1 MSEENKPEQTPPV
14 PPLEP
19 EKAGGPP
26 VIPEILPILPL
37 KNTVV
42 YPIPILLPLI
52 VGQPRS
58 IKLVDDVVVGN
69 RMVALVALKD
79 PGVEEPG
86 PDDVYR
92 VGSAAVIAR
101 FAKAPDSTIRL
112 FVQGMERIKI
122 VEFTQTEPYMMA
134 RVQVAP
140 EKVEDTVEIKALMH
154 NTSELFRRMA
164 SLMPYIPEEL
174 IMATLSVEDPRQLA
188 YLVASYVR
196 MDMSDAQTI
205 LEAETISDKLQK
217 LNTVLGKELEVLE
230 LGKKIQDQAQGEM
243 EKMQREYYLRE
254 QLKAIK
260 KELGEEDEQ
269 QLEIKELTDKVAK
282 AGMPPEAEK
291 EAKRELDR
299 LVKMPSAAAEYSV
312 IKTYLDWLV
321 SLPWQVATTDNL
333 DIRRVRQVLDEDHYD
348 LEKLKERIL
357 EYLAVRKLRQERKQV
372 LEQQATEKDEA
383 QPENAEVVSPQPEPA
398 PAGAVEPESGPDA
411 ETPVDHIRMEREGVI
426 LCFVGPPGTG
436 KTSLG
441 QSIARAMGRK
451 FTRMSL
457 GGMRDEAEI
466 RGHRRTYIGA
476 MPGRIIQ
483 AIKRVGSKNPVFM
496 LDEVDKIGMDWR
508 GDPSSALLEV
518 LDPEQ
523 NRDFRDHYLDVPF
536 DLSQVMFITTAN
548 LLDPI
553 PEPLKDRMEILQLS
567 GYTEEEKV
575 RIAYGYLIPREIRE
589 SGLKPDEIEFSEAA
603 LQKIIRDYTRE
614 AGLRNLEREI
624 GSVCR
629 KVATKIAEGEATGKA
644 LITPEVVQEML
655 GKPKY
660 FFEAAER
667 TMIPGVATGL
677 AWTVTGGDILFIEAT
692 RMPGGKGFMVTGQL
706 GEVMKE
712 SAQAALSYVR
722 SKAKDLGIP
731 DEAFAKSDIH
741 LHVPSGAIPKDGPS
755 AGVTMAT
762 ALVSLL
768 TGKPV
773 NPKVGMT
780 GEITLRGQVLPIG
793 GIKEKTLAARR
804 AGLSTVVLP
813 RRNEAD
819 LDELPED
826 VRKEMK
832 FVLADRVEDVLAAAL
847 VGGLPG
853 PGSKKTRQT
862 KRLAESGEAVK
873 PNAEQPATKRRKK
886 SNQSGQTKKE

>member
-1 MSEENKPEQTPPV
+1 MQAEQSTER
-14 PPLEP
+14 LT
-19 EKAGGPP
+19 
-26 VIPEILPILPL
+26 IPEVLPILPL

-58 IKLVDDVVVGN
+58 IRLVDDAVLGN
-69 RMVALVALKD
+69 RIIALVALKD
-79 PGVEEPG
+79 ASIEEPG

-92 VGSAAVIAR
+92 VGSAALIAR

-112 FVQGMERIKI
+112 FVQGIERIKI

-134 RVQVAP
+134 RVQVSP
-140 EKVEDTVEIKALMH
+140 DTVEEGVEVQALMR
-154 NTSELFRRMA
+154 NTIELFRRMA

-196 MDMSDAQTI
+196 MDMTDAQAI
-205 LEAETISDKLQK
+205 LEADSVTAKLQK
-217 LNTVLGKELEVLE
+217 LNVVLNKELEVLE
-230 LGKKIQDQAQGEM
+230 LGKKIQDQAQSEM
-243 EKMQREYYLRE
+243 QKMQREYYLRE

-269 QLEIKELTDKVAK
+269 QAEINELAAKIEK

-291 EAKRELDR
+291 EARRELDR
-299 LVKMPSAAAEYSV
+299 LSKMPPAAAEYSV

-321 SLPWQVATTDNL
+321 SMPWQVVTEDNL
-333 DIRRVRQVLDEDHYD
+333 DIERARQVLDEDHYD
-348 LEKLKERIL
+348 LEKIKERIL
-357 EYLAVRKLRQERKQV
+357 EYLAVRKLRQERKKA
-372 LEQQATEKDEA
+372 EGEEPTEE
-383 QPENAEVVSPQPEPA
+383 
-398 PAGAVEPESGPDA
+398 
-411 ETPVDHIRMEREGVI
+411 PVDYIRREREGVI

-441 QSIARAMGRK
+441 QSIARALGRK

-457 GGMRDEAEI
+457 GGIRDEAEI

-483 AIKRVGSKNPVFM
+483 AIKRVGTKNPVFM
-496 LDEVDKIGMDWR
+496 LDEVDKIGADWR

-523 NRDFRDHYLDVPF
+523 NREFRDHYLDVPF

-553 PEPLKDRMEILQLS
+553 PPPLKDRMEILQLS

-575 RIAYGYLIPREIRE
+575 KIARGYLIPRQLRE
-589 SGLKPDEIEFSEAA
+589 NALTKDEIEFTDEA
-603 LQKIIRDYTRE
+603 LQRIIRDYTRE

-624 GSVCR
+624 GSICR
-629 KVATKIAEGEATGKA
+629 KVATQIAAGKITEKKV
-644 LITPEVVQEML
+644 ITPEVVVEML
-655 GKPKY
+655 GKPRY

-667 TMIPGVATGL
+667 TMIPGVATGV
-677 AWTVTGGDILFIEAT
+677 AWTATGGDIIFVEAT
-692 RMPGGKGFMVTGQL
+692 RMPGSKGFLITGQL
-706 GEVMKE
+706 GDVMKE

-731 DEAFAKSDIH
+731 DDIFAKSDIH
-741 LHVPSGAIPKDGPS
+741 LHIPAAAIPKDGPS

-768 TGKPV
+768 TGRPV

-793 GIKEKTLAARR
+793 GVKEKVLAARR
-804 AGLSTVVLP
+804 AGLDTVILP
-813 RRNEAD
+813 RRNEPD
-819 LDELPED
+819 LEEVPEE
-826 VRKEMK
+826 VRREMK
-832 FVLADRVEDVLAAAL
+832 FVLVDTVDEVLAAAL
-847 VGGLPG
+847 TDGLP
-853 PGSKKTRQT
+853 KTNT
-862 KRLAESGEAVK
+862 TTSV
-873 PNAEQPATKRRKK
+873 KRRKK
-886 SNQSGQTKKE
+886 TKTSAET